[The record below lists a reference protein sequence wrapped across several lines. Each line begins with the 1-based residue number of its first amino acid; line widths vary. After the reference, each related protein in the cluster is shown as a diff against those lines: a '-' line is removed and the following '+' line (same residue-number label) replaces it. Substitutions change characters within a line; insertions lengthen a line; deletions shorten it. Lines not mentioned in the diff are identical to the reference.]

1 MKQKGK
7 NYRPKPLPYIRDNQ
21 KSDRVTW
28 AREMK
33 KMLGEEKS
41 LVFFL
46 DKKWFYTTGIKRRLK
61 HLPRGPPQTGGR
73 RPCEITKSAQPPLS
87 CKSDVHGGCQKTYPL
102 TCL

>member
-7 NYRPKPLPYIRDNQ
+7 NYRPTPLPYIRDNQ

-33 KMLGEEKS
+33 KMLGEEKA

-61 HLPRGPPQTGGR
+61 HLPRGPHKPEGVDRVKLPRALSR
-73 RPCEITKSAQPPLS
+73 RFPVKVMFMGVVKKPIP
-87 CKSDVHGGCQKTYPL
+87 
-102 TCL
+102 